1 MEVESCGFR
10 EVKEERSRGCCKQP
24 ATKYSHA
31 SSWRDI
37 FCSRGADNAVGAAS
51 SKNCK
56 ISEGLRERE
65 EQLDSRQSFSSS
77 PSPQLS
83 CPLQRKM
90 PGMQRLGWV
99 HLN

>member
-1 MEVESCGFR
+1 MEVEDVALGR
-10 EVKEERSRGCCKQP
+10 RKRRGRGVAANSRRQNIVMPQVGE
-24 ATKYSHA
+24 
-31 SSWRDI
+31 I
-37 FCSRGADNAVGAAS
+37 FCSRGANNAVGAAS

-56 ISEGLRERE
+56 ISEGLRELE

-90 PGMQRLGWV
+90 PGMHRLGWV